1 MSTPRALWYFP
12 PRRSRWTRGR
22 RPDHLNPWYVARS
35 WLNMK
40 TVRRCGLK
48 TIERLRFDV
57 ALYTVA
63 DAARIVDVHP
73 STLATWAKGYTRR
86 PSSGQPVVGP
96 PIITATVADRRGEPT
111 IPFVGLAEAL
121 VLAAVRRSGV
131 PMQRVRPALDALQE
145 EIGVEHALASRRLF
159 TDGAELLYDFGE
171 SRRGTDEGDRALELV
186 VVRSGQRVFA
196 DLIREYLQRIEY
208 AEDGYAALISVPAY
222 KRAEVVADPTRSFG
236 APIFRSGGARVED
249 VLERFW
255 SGDTLGDVAR
265 EFGVPVGQI
274 EDVVRVTSRRAA

>member
-1 MSTPRALWYFP
+1 MTTS
-12 PRRSRWTRGR
+12 
-22 RPDHLNPWYVARS
+22 DQ
-35 WLNMK
+35 
-40 TVRRCGLK
+40 
-48 TIERLRFDV
+48 LRFDV

-86 PSSGQPVVGP
+86 PPGGQPVVGP
-96 PIITATVADRRGEPT
+96 PIITAAAAGRWGEPT
-111 IPFVGLAEAL
+111 IAFVGLAEAL

-131 PMQRVRPALDALQE
+131 PMQRVRPALEALQK

-159 TDGAELLYDFGE
+159 SDGAELLYDFGE

-196 DLIREYLQRIEY
+196 DVIRDYLQRIEY
-208 AEDGYAALISVPAY
+208 AEDDYAAVISVPAY
-222 KRAEVVADPTRSFG
+222 ARADVVADPTRSFG
-236 APIFRSGGARVED
+236 APIFQRGGVRVED

-255 SGDTLGDVAR
+255 SGDTLGEVAA
-265 EFGVPVGQI
+265 EFGVPVDHV
-274 EDVVRVTSRRAA
+274 EDVVRVASRRAA